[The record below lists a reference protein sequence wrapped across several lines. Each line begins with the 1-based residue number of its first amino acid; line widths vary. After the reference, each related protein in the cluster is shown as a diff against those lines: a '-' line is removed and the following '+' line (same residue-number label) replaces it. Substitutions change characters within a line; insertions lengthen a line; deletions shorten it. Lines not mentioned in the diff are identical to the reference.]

1 MSNSVVILMAL
12 HSLVLLS
19 SYCQGRQHF
28 LGQLPPSRCAQILS
42 LIRLAIL
49 LCFAIAKN
57 GDRHQNVCVCAG
69 TTEEAGTIQ
78 WRPEG
83 KKRPH
88 WGGKQEELQLGDRS
102 KSAQTHLMPFF
113 FCWAFFELWACLCVC
128 RARAYHCKNNLT
140 SPWYAAVRCWWGK
153 EQAATVA
160 LSS

>member
-1 MSNSVVILMAL
+1 MDAYSMSNSVVILMAL

-83 KKRPH
+83 KKRH

-113 FCWAFFELWACLCVC
+113 FCWAFFELWACLCVSLQKQLNIALIC
-128 RARAYHCKNNLT
+128 CCPLLMRQRT
-140 SPWYAAVRCWWGK
+140 SCN
-153 EQAATVA
+153 
-160 LSS
+160 SST